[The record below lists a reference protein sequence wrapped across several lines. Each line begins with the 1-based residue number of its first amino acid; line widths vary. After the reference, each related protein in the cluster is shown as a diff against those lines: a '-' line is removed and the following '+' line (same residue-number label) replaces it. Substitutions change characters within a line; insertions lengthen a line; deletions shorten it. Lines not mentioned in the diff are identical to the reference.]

1 MRLHVQTKNNK
12 GFHETLR
19 RTTIAILLSSSLTL
33 IAAENYVDIPSQSLD
48 KALSALAKQSK
59 VRIEYSVDSTKKFNA
74 PSIQGNLSTRQVID
88 ALLKN
93 TSFTVQGDSE
103 QGYSVIEKTAQNSAI
118 PDEALP
124 EVTITATKDKE
135 TATSPVIGYLAKR
148 SATATKTD
156 TPIIE
161 TPASVQV
168 ITRDVIDDQKALS
181 LKDVYEN
188 VSGVQQ
194 AGNTLNAQTEVLP
207 IIRGFESPTLLRNG
221 LRSTMTGAVD
231 LINVE
236 RVEVL
241 KGPSSILFGAIEPG
255 GIVNYVTKRPQAE
268 ASHTLTQEFG
278 NFDYFRTSG
287 DTTGA
292 LNADES
298 LLYRLNF
305 AYTDSDSYRDYMKLE
320 RSAIAPSLL
329 WKISDQTEL
338 LLDFSYSKEKQPY
351 DTGIPLDAEG
361 KPLTSREAFFG
372 YPDLDGRSNEDV
384 YAGYQLTH
392 ILNPTWTIRNQ
403 LQYHRA
409 HSENE
414 ALRARSVFGNSL
426 RMRYQNED
434 RVDDEVQFVLDATA
448 KFSTGAVD
456 HTFLIG
462 TDLIKQESDF
472 DRFRVNTPNYAIS
485 DSPNVNFNP
494 PANQTQTKDISKTD
508 WMSIYFQDQM
518 SLLSDD
524 RLKLLI
530 GGRFDD
536 VVTKSSADGIDTVD
550 IKDQAFTGRAG
561 MLYMLSDNHSVYF
574 SSSQSFRPQFAFA
587 VDINGKPLDPE
598 TGRQYEVG
606 FKSAFFNEK
615 LLSTISVFEIKKKN
629 VAVFDQSLFDSTGQN
644 AYFPGVK
651 QESRGFEFDL
661 AGNLTDQLKV
671 IANYSYTDTQ
681 IIENQGDLSQEGL
694 PIGGVSPHAA
704 RIWMSYNFKGPL
716 NGLGIGGGVRYV
728 GESTAQFDPNLE
740 IDPYR
745 VTDIAAWYSWDN
757 IKASINVKNLF
768 DEEYIVRA
776 SNNSIAHYGAA
787 RTIIGSVSINF

>member
-298 LLYRLNF
+298 YF
-305 AYTDSDSYRDYMKLE
+305 
-320 RSAIAPSLL
+320 
-329 WKISDQTEL
+329 
-338 LLDFSYSKEKQPY
+338 
-351 DTGIPLDAEG
+351 TG
-361 KPLTSREAFFG
+361 
-372 YPDLDGRSNEDV
+372 
-384 YAGYQLTH
+384 
-392 ILNPTWTIRNQ
+392 
-403 LQYHRA
+403 
-409 HSENE
+409 
-414 ALRARSVFGNSL
+414 
-426 RMRYQNED
+426 
-434 RVDDEVQFVLDATA
+434 
-448 KFSTGAVD
+448 
-456 HTFLIG
+456 
-462 TDLIKQESDF
+462 
-472 DRFRVNTPNYAIS
+472 
-485 DSPNVNFNP
+485 
-494 PANQTQTKDISKTD
+494 
-508 WMSIYFQDQM
+508 SI
-518 SLLSDD
+518 
-524 RLKLLI
+524 LLI
-530 GGRFDD
+530 PI
-536 VVTKSSADGIDTVD
+536 VIHIGIT
-550 IKDQAFTGRAG
+550 
-561 MLYMLSDNHSVYF
+561 
-574 SSSQSFRPQFAFA
+574 
-587 VDINGKPLDPE
+587 
-598 TGRQYEVG
+598 
-606 FKSAFFNEK
+606 
-615 LLSTISVFEIKKKN
+615 
-629 VAVFDQSLFDSTGQN
+629 
-644 AYFPGVK
+644 
-651 QESRGFEFDL
+651 
-661 AGNLTDQLKV
+661 
-671 IANYSYTDTQ
+671 
-681 IIENQGDLSQEGL
+681 
-694 PIGGVSPHAA
+694 
-704 RIWMSYNFKGPL
+704 
-716 NGLGIGGGVRYV
+716 
-728 GESTAQFDPNLE
+728 
-740 IDPYR
+740 
-745 VTDIAAWYSWDN
+745 
-757 IKASINVKNLF
+757 
-768 DEEYIVRA
+768 
-776 SNNSIAHYGAA
+776 
-787 RTIIGSVSINF
+787 